1 MQFIVTNDRG
11 YDSTVVYLV
20 NSNWDD
26 WFQYETVYI
35 MYYKNIRIG
44 SLKIGR
50 RGQTERRVN
59 LPNHFTELPEGCF
72 SLGCNADYYAVLKKL
87 EEKGEEVRKEILVA
101 LHDLAFDLDLFDAV
115 RLEPVVI
122 NSLLRDVSQ
131 TAVRRQFHRIA
142 IGGAIL
148 TDYCFSYRLPSKY
161 IVVGENEKISF
172 NVEANNNLP
181 PSNVHVLVGNN
192 GIGKTTML
200 REFLWALLN
209 NNEAETSGAVET
221 GWGSSFSN
229 VVNIS
234 FGAYDNPIVQED
246 LPNAPIP
253 YKYIGLVNAR
263 YNNGER
269 QLYVAHNELPQL
281 FGENYYEVISS
292 HTKKELWKNAIQILE
307 TDRTFKDL
315 DINSWEDEVKE
326 KLRGYKESITERG
339 RDVSIIDIKKKYYIE
354 EGVNHFKPM
363 SSGHKSIMLTLINL
377 INHVEEQTLVILDE
391 PEAHLHPPLVSAFIR
406 ALSNLL
412 SYRNGVAIIATHS
425 AVIVQEVPKKCIWKI
440 SRSNNVVRFDRPSR
454 ETFGENLGE
463 LTSEVFDYDY
473 VTSGFHELLRIQA
486 QKSDTYQEALEE
498 FNGEIGNEAKSLLRE
513 YLYDKEHKG

>member
-1 MQFIVTNDRG
+1 MRFVVTNNSG

-59 LPNHFTELPEGCF
+59 LPSYFTELPTDCF
-72 SLGCNADYYAVLKKL
+72 SLGCSADYYASVKNLGD
-87 EEKGEEVRKEILVA
+87 EEREEILVA
-101 LHDLAFDLDLFDAV
+101 LHDLAYDLELFDSV
-115 RLEPVVI
+115 SSEPVV
-122 NSLLRDVSQ
+122 NTSLLRDVSR
-131 TAVRRQFHRIA
+131 TSVRRQFHRIA

-161 IVVGENEKISF
+161 TVVGENEKISF

-200 REFLWALLN
+200 KEFLWALLN
-209 NNEAETSGAVET
+209 NNEMGTNGTVET

-234 FGAYDNPIVQED
+234 FGAFDDPIIQDD
-246 LPNAPIP
+246 LPNSPIP

-263 YNNGER
+263 YVDGER
-269 QLYVAHNELPQL
+269 QRYVAHNELPQL
-281 FGENYYEVISS
+281 FGENYYEVITS
-292 HTKKELWKNAIQILE
+292 HTKKDLWKKAIKILE

-315 DINSWEDEVKE
+315 DINSWEEIVKEGLKSYIETNAEVEPNISLADQKKEYYVEEVK
-326 KLRGYKESITERG
+326 
-339 RDVSIIDIKKKYYIE
+339 KY
-354 EGVNHFKPM
+354 FKPM

-440 SRSNNVVRFDRPSR
+440 NRSNNVVRFDRPSR

-473 VTSGFHELLRIQA
+473 VASGFHELLRKQA

>member
-1 MQFIVTNDRG
+1 MRFIVTNNRG
-11 YDSTVVYLV
+11 YDNNVVYLE

-26 WFQYETVYI
+26 WFQFETVYI
-35 MYYKNIRIG
+35 MYYKNRRIG

-50 RGQTERRVN
+50 RGQTERRVT
-59 LPNHFTELPEGCF
+59 LPSCFAELPEECF
-72 SLGCNADYYAVLKKL
+72 SLGCNVDYYASVKNLGD
-87 EEKGEEVRKEILVA
+87 EEREEILVA
-101 LHDLAFDLDLFDAV
+101 LHDLAYDLELFESV
-115 RLEPVVI
+115 SSETVVH

-131 TAVRRQFHRIA
+131 TSVRRQFHRIA
-142 IGGAIL
+142 IGQAIR
-148 TDYCFSYRLPSKY
+148 TDYDFSYTLPLKY
-161 IVVGENEKISF
+161 TVVGENDKISF
-172 NVEANNNLP
+172 KVEASNNLP

-192 GIGKTTML
+192 GIGKTTIL
-200 REFLWALLN
+200 KAFLMTLLSKDELN
-209 NNEAETSGAVET
+209 DNGIVET

-246 LPNAPIP
+246 LTDPPIP

-263 YNNGER
+263 YINGER
-269 QLYVAHNELPQL
+269 QLYVAHNTLPEL
-281 FGENYYEVISS
+281 FGENYYQVISS
-292 HTKKELWKNAIQILE
+292 HTKKELWKKAIEILE
-307 TDRTFKDL
+307 TDTTFKDL
-315 DINSWEDEVKE
+315 DINSWEEIIKE
-326 KLRGYKESITERG
+326 RVNNYLTRNAGELNSI
-339 RDVSIIDIKKKYYIE
+339 SILEKKKQYSIE
-354 EGVNHFKPM
+354 VGVEGFYPM

-425 AVIVQEVPKKCIWKI
+425 PVIVQEVPKKCIWKI
-440 SRSNNVVRFDRPSR
+440 NRSNDVVRFDRPSR

-473 VTSGFHELLRIQA
+473 AASGFHELLRRQA
-486 QKSDTYQEALEE
+486 QKSDTYQEALRE